1 MKNQEKKEKLTTVYE
16 IQNQEAYLTD
26 FKNRLK
32 QEMGIRCPCND
43 TNCVECLVSKCTED
57 NCPVHFMR
65 KKLEFRG
72 RDKNE

>member
-1 MKNQEKKEKLTTVYE
+1 MENQEKKEELTTVYE
-16 IQNQEAYLTD
+16 IQNQDAYLTD

-32 QEMGIRCPCND
+32 EEMGLQCPCND

-72 RDKNE
+72 QDKNE